1 MSPKRQLIPDEPITA
16 SELISEDI
24 VLKAL
29 LYIDANSPT
38 KNVPANKL
46 RDWYYLK
53 LGLTRLF
60 LVCYDVIKTY
70 DHNNDDVRIRDNPAY
85 HIMADARD
93 YGRYYGGEGNAAL
106 EERWLFSSAQE
117 FLTII
122 FREPTENRE
131 QTLETLLSDIITSFV
146 RVTQQ

>member
-1 MSPKRQLIPDEPITA
+1 MSPKRQLIPDEPVTS
-16 SELISEDI
+16 SESVSEDI
-24 VLKAL
+24 ILKAL
-29 LYIDANSPT
+29 LYLDANAPT
-38 KNVPANKL
+38 KNIPVTKL

-53 LGLTRLF
+53 LGLTRLL

-70 DHNNDDVRIRDNPAY
+70 DHGNDETRIRDNPAY

-122 FREPTENRE
+122 FRESTKNRE
-131 QTLETLLSDIITSFV
+131 PALETLLSDIIASFI

>member
-1 MSPKRQLIPDEPITA
+1 MSPKRQLMPDEPVTS
-16 SELISEDI
+16 SESISEDI
-24 VLKAL
+24 ILKAS
-29 LYIDANSPT
+29 LYLDTNAPT
-38 KNVPANKL
+38 KNIPVTKL

-53 LGLTRLF
+53 LGLTRLLF
-60 LVCYDVIKTY
+60 ICYDVIKMY
-70 DHNNDDVRIRDNPAY
+70 DHDNDNSRVRDNPAY

-122 FREPTENRE
+122 FREPTNNRE
-131 QTLETLLSDIITSFV
+131 QVLETLLSDIVASFI